1 MMTAL
6 IAIALALPLSAA
18 VLLFLL
24 RNARWLHPL
33 AIAFSAAEA
42 LDLLLVAAATY
53 ISGPCALGRYWR
65 ADSVGGFFL
74 FTIACIFVL
83 AMVYARSWLQ
93 DHETAEEMDRVNL
106 EVPRVERAPVPS
118 QNANSACR
126 GPRDA
131 GSRSP
136 AAAADAQGS
145 PQASLVG
152 WGSSQQVRS
161 GRTAWVWTSP
171 GFFYAFAFLFVF
183 TMVGVCLAANLG
195 LMWIMLE
202 GTTLSSAL
210 LVGFEQTEG
219 ALEAGWKYLILCSV
233 GIAFAL
239 FGTIV
244 FYLGAVKAGVP
255 PVLALDWPTLHLL
268 SANLKTSAPLL
279 HLSFI
284 FLLVGFGTKI
294 GLAPMHSWLPDAH
307 AEAPAPIS
315 ALLSAVLLGCA
326 FYCLLRYEALM
337 PGSAGVFAR
346 HLLLFFGGASM
357 LLAALFSVVQ
367 KDLKRLFAYSSMEH
381 MGLIA
386 VGIGVGTPLGLYGAL
401 LHLLNHALAKTLL
414 FCSAGEVKRDCGT
427 LHMAA
432 IRGLLRQ
439 QPATGAALL
448 TGGAAIIGMPP
459 LALFV
464 SEFAIL
470 AAAFAA
476 GHLVTGFVVLLSLA
490 VVLAAFLRHFLPLL
504 SGGSTEVVPARIRG
518 LPTLVFSMAT
528 MMLLIFGVHVPGV
541 IRQAIERAVQVLHG

>member
-1 MMTAL
+1 MMAAL
-6 IAIALALPLSAA
+6 IVVALALPLSAA
-18 VLLFLL
+18 VLLFFL
-24 RNARWLHPL
+24 RDARSLHPL
-33 AIAFSAAEA
+33 ALVLAGLEVVN
-42 LDLLLVAAATY
+42 LLLLAAGTY
-53 ISGPCALGRYWR
+53 VSGPAALGRYWR
-65 ADSVGGFFL
+65 ADSVSGFFL
-74 FTIACIFVL
+74 LNIACVFAL
-83 AMVYARSWLQ
+83 AMAYSRSWLQ
-93 DHETAEEMDRVNL
+93 DHETL
-106 EVPRVERAPVPS
+106 EA
-118 QNANSACR
+118 SATVW
-126 GPRDA
+126 A
-131 GSRSP
+131 SR
-136 AAAADAQGS
+136 
-145 PQASLVG
+145 
-152 WGSSQQVRS
+152 
-161 GRTAWVWTSP
+161 WTSP
-171 GFFYAFAFLFVF
+171 ALFYAFVFLFVF

-195 LMWIMLE
+195 LMWIMME

-219 ALEAGWKYLILCSV
+219 AIEAGWKYLILCTV

-268 SANLKTSAPLL
+268 VPSLKTSAPLL
-279 HLSFI
+279 HLAFI

-315 ALLSAVLLGCA
+315 ALLSAILLSCA
-326 FYCLLRYEALM
+326 LYCLLRYEALL
-337 PGSAGVFAR
+337 PGPAALFAQ

-386 VGIGVGTPLGLYGAL
+386 IGIGVGTPLGLYGAL
-401 LHLLNHALAKTLL
+401 LHMLNHALAKSLL

-427 LHMAA
+427 LRMAA
-432 IRGLLRQ
+432 IRGLLRR

-448 TGGAAIIGMPP
+448 AGGAAITGMPP

-476 GHLVTGFVVLLSLA
+476 GHLVAGFVVMLSLT
-490 VVLAAFLRHFLPLL
+490 VVFAAFLRHVLPTL
-504 SGGSTEVVPARIRG
+504 SGGPAADTAPQRIRR
-518 LPTLVFSMAT
+518 LPALVFSCAT
-528 MMLLIFGVHVPGV
+528 AALLALGIHVPGIIQQV
-541 IRQAIERAVQVLHG
+541 IQRAVQVLYGS

>member
-1 MMTAL
+1 MMPAL
-6 IAIALALPLSAA
+6 IVIALALPVSAA

-24 RNARWLHPL
+24 RNARPLHTL
-33 AIAFSAAEA
+33 ALA
-42 LDLLLVAAATY
+42 LTGIEVVDLLLLAAATY
-53 ISGPCALGRYWR
+53 VSGPFALGRYWR
-65 ADSVGGFFL
+65 ADSVSGFFL
-74 FTIACIFVL
+74 LIIASVFAL

-93 DHETAEEMDRVNL
+93 GHEAPEET
-106 EVPRVERAPVPS
+106 E
-118 QNANSACR
+118 
-126 GPRDA
+126 
-131 GSRSP
+131 
-136 AAAADAQGS
+136 
-145 PQASLVG
+145 
-152 WGSSQQVRS
+152 
-161 GRTAWVWTSP
+161 WVWTSP
-171 GFFYAFAFLFVF
+171 GLFYAFVFLFVF

-195 LMWIMLE
+195 LMWILME

-244 FYLGAVKAGVP
+244 FYLGAVRAGVP

-268 SANLKTSAPLL
+268 AASLKTSAPLL
-279 HLSFI
+279 HLAFI

-337 PGSAGVFAR
+337 PAADGAFAR
-346 HLLLFFGGASM
+346 HLLLFFGAASM

-386 VGIGVGTPLGLYGAL
+386 IGIGVGTPLGLYGAL
-401 LHLLNHALAKTLL
+401 LHMLNHALAKTLL

-427 LHMAA
+427 LRMAT

-448 TGGAAIIGMPP
+448 TGGAAIVGLPP

-476 GHLVTGFVVLLSLA
+476 GHLLAGCVVLLSLA

-504 SGGSTEVVPARIRG
+504 SGGSVETVPARIRR
-518 LPTLVFSMAT
+518 LPALVFSAAALV
-528 MMLLIFGVHVPGV
+528 LLVFGIHVPAV
-541 IRQAIERAVQVLHG
+541 LHRAIERAVQVLHG

>member
-1 MMTAL
+1 MMPAL
-6 IAIALALPLSAA
+6 IIMALAVPPSAA
-18 VLLFLL
+18 VLLLLL
-24 RNARWLHPL
+24 RAARPLHRL
-33 AIAFSAAEA
+33 ALALAAAEVV
-42 LDLLLVAAATY
+42 DLLLLAAGTFA
-53 ISGPCALGRYWR
+53 SGPYALGRYWR
-65 ADSVGGFFL
+65 ADAVSGFFL
-74 FTIACIFVL
+74 LTIACVFALVI
-83 AMVYARSWLQ
+83 VYARSWLQ
-93 DHETAEEMDRVNL
+93 DHATPEESEGL
-106 EVPRVERAPVPS
+106 
-118 QNANSACR
+118 
-126 GPRDA
+126 
-131 GSRSP
+131 
-136 AAAADAQGS
+136 
-145 PQASLVG
+145 
-152 WGSSQQVRS
+152 
-161 GRTAWVWTSP
+161 WTSP
-171 GFFYAFAFLFVF
+171 RIFYAFLFLFLF

-195 LMWIMLE
+195 LMWILLE

-268 SANLKTSAPLL
+268 SASLATSAPLL
-279 HLSFI
+279 HLAFV

-315 ALLSAVLLGCA
+315 ALLSAALLGCA
-326 FYCLLRYEALM
+326 LYCLLRYEALM
-337 PGSAGVFAR
+337 PTSAGVFAR
-346 HLLLFFGGASM
+346 HLLLFFGAASM
-357 LLAALFSVVQ
+357 LLAAMFSVVQ

-386 VGIGVGTPLGLYGAL
+386 IGLGVGTPLALYGAL

-427 LHMAA
+427 LRMATL
-432 IRGLLRQ
+432 RGLLRQ

-448 TGGAAIIGMPP
+448 AGGAAIVGLPP

-470 AAAFAA
+470 AAAFSA
-476 GHLVTGFVVLLSLA
+476 GHLLAGFVVLLSLA

-504 SGGSTEVVPARIRG
+504 SDGPAAAAPAPLRR
-518 LPTLVFSMAT
+518 LPALVFSVAT
-528 MMLLIFGVHVPGV
+528 LALLIFGIHVPGV
-541 IRQAIERAVQVLHG
+541 LHQAIARAVQVLHG